1 MTATSSLVHVQLIA
15 VDLAGS
21 ATGGQGGEE
30 EEGTLMGPGG
40 GGASAVLYTGSAGQ
54 AGALL
59 PL

>member
-1 MTATSSLVHVQLIA
+1 MLHVQLIA

-21 ATGGQGGEE
+21 ATGVQEGV
-30 EEGTLMGPGG
+30 EEGTHVGP
-40 GGASAVLYTGSAGQ
+40 GGASAVLYTGSVGQ